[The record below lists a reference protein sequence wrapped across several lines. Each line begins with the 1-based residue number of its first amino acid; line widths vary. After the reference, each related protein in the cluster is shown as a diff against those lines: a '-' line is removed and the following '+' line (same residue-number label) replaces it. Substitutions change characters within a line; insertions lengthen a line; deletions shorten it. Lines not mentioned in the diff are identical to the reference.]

1 MIATTK
7 AVSTTRVRKL
17 SSSIHRR
24 IVHQKLGI
32 YFGREEIL
40 GRRCPDWP
48 QTPSPSRARPTRKR
62 NCPTAWPTK
71 GIVAVPSIQVGVKCI
86 GNSITKRSELFWL
99 KSQDATVPLL
109 ACGDMLLS
117 WGGAWRGGLDQLC
130 SFDRGRRLCTD
141 IHVFVWNLL
150 APTMVCRRRVCLGC
164 APHPPTPNAVH
175 AFPHLEKALVQSAG
189 AFFR

>member
-1 MIATTK
+1 LAPDTVTQQGK
-7 AVSTTRVRKL
+7 TDTEAEL
-17 SSSIHRR
+17 SHR
-24 IVHQKLGI
+24 L
-32 YFGREEIL
+32 
-40 GRRCPDWP
+40 
-48 QTPSPSRARPTRKR
+48 AKR
-62 NCPTAWPTK
+62 S

-150 APTMVCRRRVCLGC
+150 APTMVCRRRVCVGC
-164 APHPPTPNAVH
+164 APHPPTPQRSPCVPSSGESPGPKCRG
-175 AFPHLEKALVQSAG
+175 FLPLRSQV
-189 AFFR
+189 R